1 MTTSNNTNDIFTRP
15 IIEEQFQAY
24 LDEFDIISLQA
35 IEDNFV
41 SSSKGK
47 LLIAFIRDFISFK
60 IDFDLLISLIGMIW
74 IIDPEKF
81 EPSKQTKV
89 ELLCFKSLE
98 LQWAIRNKPKKYII
112 QIAELLEYYS
122 KNNKN
127 S

>member
-1 MTTSNNTNDIFTRP
+1 MTNNNSDIFTRS

-24 LDEFDIISLQA
+24 LDEFGISSLQA
-35 IEDNFV
+35 IADNLG

-60 IDFDLLISLIGMIW
+60 IDFDLMISLIGMIW

-89 ELLCFKSLE
+89 EILCFKSLE
-98 LQWAIRNKPKKYII
+98 LQWAIRNKPQRYIN
-112 QIAELLEYYS
+112 QIEELLEYYR
-122 KNNKN
+122 KNNRN